1 MLALKQPS
9 LNEQLDFGVG
19 TRKGVGFLLF
29 LRPKFGYFYQN
40 LPANVFYEVLER
52 KIVENNKTRFSRGKT
67 NFLYFF

>member
-29 LRPKFGYFYQN
+29 LRPKFGYF
-40 LPANVFYEVLER
+40 
-52 KIVENNKTRFSRGKT
+52 
-67 NFLYFF
+67 